1 MTQPPIVESQPGGR
15 AIQPLPAVG
24 ATRTRHRRLRD
35 LHRRG
40 GRFPVVWLCLST
52 WAAATSAVRADVML
66 VAADFQ
72 SLSAVTQPG
81 WNGLGLDTDVV
92 SSGTQALQVT
102 SAGAAVGITATLDGG
117 ASWNGRGPDRDR
129 AVVAGTS
136 FNDVVSDLWFNRQMT
151 ATLQLT
157 GLGTN
162 TQYTLRAWHNDSYT
176 INEGAAAGGGTVTPS
191 LAGGIVNS
199 ATNGTVTNL
208 RGTQTDAA
216 FGITTL
222 VFTPTS
228 STAAI
233 TFTRNGGSFTGIPIS
248 GIRLATAIVP
258 EPATCTLAL
267 TGLAWGLWQLRRRL
281 QASGPS
287 WLGRRETT

>member
-1 MTQPPIVESQPGGR
+1 MTQLPIVDSQPGWR
-15 AIQPLPAVG
+15 AVPPLPAAR
-24 ATRTRHRRLRD
+24 ATRTRHRRLPD
-35 LHRRG
+35 LQGLGR
-40 GRFPVVWLCLST
+40 RFPVVWLCLST

-66 VAADFQ
+66 LAADLQ

-92 SSGTQALQVT
+92 SPGTQALQVT
-102 SAGAAVGITATLDGG
+102 AAGAAAGITATLDGG

-136 FNDVVSDLWFNRQMT
+136 FNDVVSDLWFNRQLT
-151 ATLQLT
+151 ATLNLT
-157 GLGTN
+157 GLATA

-176 INEGAAAGGGTVTPS
+176 INEGAAAGGGSVTPS
-191 LAGGIVNS
+191 LAGGIVTS

-248 GIRLATAIVP
+248 GIRLTTAIVP

-267 TGLAWGLWQLRRRL
+267 TGLAWGAWQLRRRL

-287 WLGRRETT
+287 RFG